1 MRQEVDVLLVE
12 DNQAD
17 MTLTL
22 RAISEAVVTDRVRV
36 ARDGEE
42 ALDFIMGR
50 SSSSL
55 PSGVSCLKLIL
66 LDLKLPKV
74 SGLDVLAEMKSN
86 PSSKI
91 IPVVVF
97 SSSKQESDVRKSYEL
112 GANSY
117 MQKPVDFDEF
127 RDMIRRVAGYWL
139 QLNQPPL
146 PAK

>member
-86 PSSKI
+86 SSSKI

-146 PAK
+146 PTK

>member
-86 PSSKI
+86 PGSKI

-146 PAK
+146 PTK